1 MTKEEILEKWYQ
13 EYRNSTT
20 LDRYHADLNAMQE
33 YADQQTTS
41 LKAEV
46 ESLQS
51 QLAETQHKLDI
62 SEKKVKLNYDSVI
75 NLEKQLAKA
84 EAEKNGNI
92 EIFKAFLDGLSNI
105 IDNDSYEKILDT
117 INKHGNNK

>member
-1 MTKEEILEKWYQ
+1 
-13 EYRNSTT
+13 
-20 LDRYHADLNAMQE
+20 LDYSNKTIDLLLH
-33 YADQQTTS
+33 
-41 LKAEV
+41 LK
-46 ESLQS
+46 
-51 QLAETQHKLDI
+51 DI
-62 SEKKVKLNYDSVI
+62 KDKK
-75 NLEKQLAKA
+75 LAKA